1 MPFRARRQELAAWG
15 FGECMCERC
24 VEEEKEA
31 KMNGTWTAEGGAGL
45 VGGGMDLARE
55 LKSGFGLL

>member
-1 MPFRARRQELAAWG
+1 
-15 FGECMCERC
+15 MCERC